1 MMKDKKKRF
10 ILILSLVMAVSMAM
24 TACAD
29 KDDDDD
35 DDDSSS
41 RKSKISAS
49 SSDGESSSDDDD
61 LSSIA
66 VSIIDESSTAGGDD
80 ESSDSETQ
88 TTTTTTTTTT
98 AAVTDPPDESSG
110 VTTQI
115 TDDSSKTTETT
126 TKKPSGGTEVAAGDE
141 GQPVINFFKSLENN
155 DEKMFVNIFPKGM
168 ADVLNNYADEN
179 HLFQSFRDSLVEDY
193 GDKFTIDVKIT
204 QKEEMTAEELSEMNE
219 NLKKYFNV
227 ELNIAEGYSI
237 SADAT
242 IHGNGKDDDD
252 TFNTYVGKVDGKWVM
267 LNLF

>member
-10 ILILSLVMAVSMAM
+10 ALILSLVMAVSMAM

-29 KDDDDD
+29 KEDDDD

-49 SSDGESSSDDDD
+49 SSEGESSSDDDD

-66 VSIIDESSTAGGDD
+66 VSIIDDSSTAGGAD

-88 TTTTTTTTTT
+88 TTTTT

-110 VTTQI
+110 VITQI

-155 DEKMFVNIFPKGM
+155 DEKMFVNNFPKGM